1 MGGRGRQISEFEVS
15 FVYRGSSGAAGPTWR
30 NWSLSPKTNK
40 TTPNKPKNKSKLGR
54 KGKG

>member
-15 FVYRGSSGAAGPTWR
+15 FVYRGSYEAAGPTWR

-40 TTPNKPKNKSKLGR
+40 TTLNKPKNKSKLGR
-54 KGKG
+54 RVKG